1 MFRVLLRNLTPGLEW
16 ETLQRTKVSTTA
28 TRMLNVIKAFFFF
41 LSKKNET
48 LSIYKS
54 KPKGHS
60 MIPVRFPA
68 AWGEGGPGREQG
80 VLGSKANGGG
90 VSLRKCSY
98 KVLVILLR
106 NQQ

>member
-1 MFRVLLRNLTPGLEW
+1 MFRALLRNLTPGLEW

-28 TRMLNVIKAFFFF
+28 TRMLNVIKTFF

-48 LSIYKS
+48 LSIYKP

-60 MIPVRFPA
+60 LIPVSFPA
-68 AWGEGGPGREQG
+68 AWGEGGLDREQD
-80 VLGSKANGGG
+80 VLGSKADGLSVG
-90 VSLRKCSY
+90 SLRKCNY